1 MNYILCLLLT
11 KIVKLKFVCQEMLI
25 MVMMWIGQCQNVNYF
40 CFHCKT
46 QCICLVDCLVLL
58 KWKKTTIA
66 TTTTGWYI
74 NNKQFFL
81 LLLLFINSYYY
92 YLSMTRN
99 IFFLFHFK
107 FLQYF
112 EWLEKKTN
120 YHRQFIAIN
129 KDDDYNCTHTHT
141 PQMLYG

>member
-74 NNKQFFL
+74 NNKQFFFVVVVVHQFL
-81 LLLLFINSYYY
+81 LLLLVNDKKYFFFISFQILAIFWMIRKKNK
-92 YLSMTRN
+92 LSSSIYSN
-99 IFFLFHFK
+99 
-107 FLQYF
+107 Q
-112 EWLEKKTN
+112 
-120 YHRQFIAIN
+120 
-129 KDDDYNCTHTHT
+129 
-141 PQMLYG
+141 